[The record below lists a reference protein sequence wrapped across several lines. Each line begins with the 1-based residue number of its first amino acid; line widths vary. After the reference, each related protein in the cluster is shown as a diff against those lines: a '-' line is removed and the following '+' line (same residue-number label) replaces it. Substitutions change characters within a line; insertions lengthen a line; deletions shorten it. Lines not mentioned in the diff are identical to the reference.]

1 MSKYNGVFN
10 KSIDVSVIAKQSA
23 PVKDNESA
31 QVHSIVFFNNTN
43 DIQDVAYAVEVTA
56 GISIP
61 FTLKLTVL
69 SSLKPSRTELKN
81 DLLFSNYT
89 VSLKQDNEGNEALTG
104 RVKRQR
110 KFKGIVTSYAFKG
123 SIPSAQD
130 SAHSCYVY
138 ELTIEPK
145 LVLLSLKKRTCHY
158 SGMTVIDIIKE
169 LFKKHDLQSYC
180 EIDLNNFGEDK
191 FDDRSFVFEQNHETD
206 LEFLNRLCRQ
216 FSINYSFDDNEDDY
230 KVTFSRLS
238 TVYSHFPVTT
248 QSDNTENTVV
258 SAIVNPNIEL
268 KSGENSYIFNAF
280 YKGSSLEGSI
290 YSEENDAE
298 FSDDVESNLNT
309 DIAGNS
315 KQLYYIRE
323 SHNKIRT
330 ILDEYLVLKA
340 SDLMFSSGVH
350 FLLKD
355 DNSCFNNC
363 ECLTVREYLK
373 FNVSYPSYF
382 AGSDS
387 FNKEESSLTQK
398 FVAIPIDNSENAVLG
413 PLCVFKKLEDVDL
426 NQGHDLDACFGLTKV
441 NQTQSNNRNGTVTVT
456 GVVCNVKGET
466 ADDNEVN
473 RIAIESNQSN
483 YDKFYVKV
491 SGNDKDPSVVICN
504 YLRSY
509 LGVNNLPKLGQKVV
523 MLFTGCKY
531 YLLGILPKEVVGLTD
546 ESIQNK
552 NADSVLIK
560 NNDGS
565 SAISLGAMTDIKS
578 AIREKLL
585 SHELSSYVG
594 LLNIQ
599 NNSLLPKENFETES
613 VQLSYKKA
621 ALSSD
626 DEDTVALESVNQQ
639 NTFKAWAE
647 ILPNEIKSVESLQAD
662 IAKKIN
668 AYELQNDSENADKEL
683 KFYNLCKESLTSL
696 VEATKEYSTKLEEE
710 LHNYIATNKGALAI
724 KSKGSVKLSSTLDDG
739 GDKKSIIDV
748 SANEGVTIKSSLVED
763 QDKSGQVN
771 ISADKNITINAG
783 NKIVLNV
790 ANSTITIDA
799 SGIKITSKKF
809 GQDSLL
815 WDSAIIVDSMGNLK
829 LSAFDTV
836 INSFSSNTI
845 SDSFGGRV
853 STMAGKVLAKGS
865 FVNVATQK
873 SSEVVDCLVGLT
885 TVLTKWDASIVKAV
899 GGYKSDSMEAIS
911 ADRVNL
917 IFNDGVNLFTT
928 IKSLIRNF
936 GAAGYSTNGGQL
948 LGFTLACIV
957 NVIKIIDLL
966 EDIIITTIDL
976 AEIKV
981 QDDFWEKRDKSN
993 NYISNRD
1000 KFKLVTSTFS
1010 KTAFVLSSLPALLS
1024 ALHAAKSSSLVLS
1037 GGDIRF
1043 VAPSNVSFAENFEA
1057 ATAVTAGESIAP
1069 KGENNNKTDD
1079 NVDEKEGGD
1088 GKDKTEKEISDVV
1101 KGNKGAEPQNNNS
1114 QDDPAK
1120 TIDQQEQPKAQ
1131 DPSNSQSKIDEQ
1143 SPAKQENSQSMQEH
1157 VKEEVKIEGDS

>member
-23 PVKDNESA
+23 PVKDNKSA
-31 QVHSIVFFNNTN
+31 QTHSIVFFNNAN

-69 SSLKPSRTELKN
+69 SSLKPNRTELKN

-191 FDDRSFVFEQNHETD
+191 FDDRSFVFEQNRETD

-216 FSINYSFDDNEDDY
+216 FSINYCFDDNEDDY

-238 TVYSHFPVTT
+238 TVYSHFPVIT
-248 QSDNTENTVV
+248 QSDNAENTVV

-323 SHNKIRT
+323 SHNKIRN

-363 ECLTVREYLK
+363 EFLTVREYLK

-387 FNKEESSLTQK
+387 FNKEESELIQK

-426 NQGHDLDACFGLTKV
+426 NRGHDLDACFGLTKV

-473 RIAIESNQSN
+473 RIALESNQSN

-599 NNSLLPKENFETES
+599 NNSLLPKEIFETNQINLE
-613 VQLSYKKA
+613 YDKA
-621 ALSSD
+621 VLASD
-626 DEDTVALESVNQQ
+626 DEDLVELTHVSFSKTYKE
-639 NTFKAWAE
+639 WAE
-647 ILPNEIKSVESLQAD
+647 SLISEISSVEKLKEDVSQKL
-662 IAKKIN
+662 KT
-668 AYELQNDSENADKEL
+668 YELQKEKDEDEGKKLRSYYKKCETSLGSLLHTTKVYSTNLGKSLYDYVSIDFSENI
-683 KFYNLCKESLTSL
+683 
-696 VEATKEYSTKLEEE
+696 KLQS
-710 LHNYIATNKGALAI
+710 A
-724 KSKGSVKLSSTLDDG
+724 GSVTTLSGSDDGESSAFSVSSTDG
-739 GDKKSIIDV
+739 ITVTSSRTTD
-748 SANEGVTIKSSLVED
+748 SAKNGKA
-763 QDKSGQVN
+763 GQVN
-771 ISADKNITINAG
+771 ISADGRVTIKSENSIAFQVG
-783 NKIVLNV
+783 NSSIV
-790 ANSTITIDA
+790 IDA
-799 SGIKITSKKF
+799 GGITLSSRKF
-809 GQDSLL
+809 KEESVL
-815 WDSAIIVDSMGNLK
+815 WDSAISVDSMGSVK
-829 LSAFDTV
+829 ISASDTL
-836 INSFSSNTI
+836 INSFSSSTV
-845 SDSFGGRV
+845 SDSFGGRF
-853 STMAGKVLAKGS
+853 STVGGKVCVKGN
-865 FVNVATQK
+865 FVNVATQTRGEVLDNLATLSTTLAK
-873 SSEVVDCLVGLT
+873 WVTSS
-885 TVLTKWDASIVKAV
+885 VKAGKNYDDEQIRDANRGV
-899 GGYKSDSMEAIS
+899 LLYSDLMNSYTNITS
-911 ADRVNL
+911 
-917 IFNDGVNLFTT
+917 I
-928 IKSLIRNF
+928 IRNI
-936 GAAGYSTNGGQL
+936 GEARNSSGGQRVSFICTCFMSFL
-948 LGFTLACIV
+948 KIV
-957 NVIKIIDLL
+957 DLI
-966 EDIIITTIDL
+966 EDIVITSIDI
-976 AEIKV
+976 EERKNN
-981 QDDFWEKRDKSN
+981 DETWEKRDSSN
-993 NYISNRD
+993 NYISSRD
-1000 KFKLVTSTFS
+1000 IFRLTTSAMS
-1010 KTAFVLSSLPALLS
+1010 KAFFLTNSILAICPGMKASEVSSIIMTA
-1024 ALHAAKSSSLVLS
+1024 
-1037 GGDIRF
+1037 D
-1043 VAPSNVSFAENFEA
+1043 
-1057 ATAVTAGESIAP
+1057 T
-1069 KGENNNKTDD
+1069 
-1079 NVDEKEGGD
+1079 
-1088 GKDKTEKEISDVV
+1088 KTEITPKNIWFTKDWKLASSATT
-1101 KGNKGAEPQNNNS
+1101 GAIG
-1114 QDDPAK
+1114 A
-1120 TIDQQEQPKAQ
+1120 
-1131 DPSNSQSKIDEQ
+1131 
-1143 SPAKQENSQSMQEH
+1143 
-1157 VKEEVKIEGDS
+1157 DSTNDITGTAED

>member
-23 PVKDNESA
+23 PAKDNESA
-31 QVHSIVFFNNTN
+31 QAHSIVFFNNAN

-216 FSINYSFDDNEDDY
+216 FSINYCFDDSEDDY

-248 QSDNTENTVV
+248 QSDNTKDTVV

-268 KSGENSYIFNAF
+268 KSGESSYIFNAF

-290 YSEENDAE
+290 YSEEDNAE

-323 SHNKIRT
+323 SHNKIRN

-387 FNKEESSLTQK
+387 FNKEESELTQK

-413 PLCVFKKLEDVDL
+413 PLCVFKKLEDVEL
-426 NQGHDLDACFGLTKV
+426 NRGHDLDACFGLTKV

-466 ADDNEVN
+466 TDDNEVN
-473 RIAIESNQSN
+473 RIALESNQSN

-599 NNSLLPKENFETES
+599 NNSLLPKEIFETNQINLE
-613 VQLSYKKA
+613 YDKA
-621 ALSSD
+621 VLASD
-626 DEDTVALESVNQQ
+626 DEDLVELTHVSFSKTYKE
-639 NTFKAWAE
+639 WAE
-647 ILPNEIKSVESLQAD
+647 SLISEISSVEKLKEDVSQKL
-662 IAKKIN
+662 KS
-668 AYELQNDSENADKEL
+668 YELQNEKDEDEGKKLRSYYKKCETSLGSLLQTTKVYSTNLGKSLYDYVSIDFSENIKLQSSGSVTTLSGSDDSESSA
-683 KFYNLCKESLTSL
+683 F
-696 VEATKEYSTKLEEE
+696 
-710 LHNYIATNKGALAI
+710 
-724 KSKGSVKLSSTLDDG
+724 SVSSTDG
-739 GDKKSIIDV
+739 ITVTSSRTTD
-748 SANEGVTIKSSLVED
+748 SAKNGKAGQVNIRADGRVTIKSENSIAF
-763 QDKSGQVN
+763 QV
-771 ISADKNITINAG
+771 G
-783 NKIVLNV
+783 NSSIV
-790 ANSTITIDA
+790 IDA
-799 SGIKITSKKF
+799 GGITLSSRKF
-809 GQDSLL
+809 KEESVL
-815 WDSAIIVDSMGNLK
+815 WDSAISVDSMGSVK
-829 LSAFDTV
+829 ISASDTL
-836 INSFSSNTI
+836 INSFSSSTV
-845 SDSFGGRV
+845 SDSFGGRF
-853 STMAGKVLAKGS
+853 STVGGKVCVKGN
-865 FVNVATQK
+865 FVNVATQTRGEVLDNLATLSTTLAK
-873 SSEVVDCLVGLT
+873 WVTSS
-885 TVLTKWDASIVKAV
+885 VKAGKNYDDEQIRDANRGV
-899 GGYKSDSMEAIS
+899 LLYSDLMNSYTNITS
-911 ADRVNL
+911 
-917 IFNDGVNLFTT
+917 I
-928 IKSLIRNF
+928 IRNI
-936 GAAGYSTNGGQL
+936 GEARNSSGGQRVSFICTCFMSFL
-948 LGFTLACIV
+948 KIV
-957 NVIKIIDLL
+957 DLI
-966 EDIIITTIDL
+966 EDIVITSIDI
-976 AEIKV
+976 EERKNN
-981 QDDFWEKRDKSN
+981 DETWEKRDSSN
-993 NYISNRD
+993 NYISSRD
-1000 KFKLVTSTFS
+1000 IFRLTTSAMS
-1010 KTAFVLSSLPALLS
+1010 KAFFLTNSILAICPGMKASEVSSIIMTA
-1024 ALHAAKSSSLVLS
+1024 
-1037 GGDIRF
+1037 D
-1043 VAPSNVSFAENFEA
+1043 
-1057 ATAVTAGESIAP
+1057 T
-1069 KGENNNKTDD
+1069 
-1079 NVDEKEGGD
+1079 
-1088 GKDKTEKEISDVV
+1088 KTEITPKNIWFTKDWKLASSATT
-1101 KGNKGAEPQNNNS
+1101 GAIG
-1114 QDDPAK
+1114 A
-1120 TIDQQEQPKAQ
+1120 
-1131 DPSNSQSKIDEQ
+1131 
-1143 SPAKQENSQSMQEH
+1143 
-1157 VKEEVKIEGDS
+1157 DSTNDITGTAED